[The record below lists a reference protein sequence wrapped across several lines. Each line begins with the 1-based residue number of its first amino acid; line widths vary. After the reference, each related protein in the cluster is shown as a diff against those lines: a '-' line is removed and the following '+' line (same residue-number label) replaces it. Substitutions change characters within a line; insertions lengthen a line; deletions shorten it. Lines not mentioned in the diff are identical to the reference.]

1 MAHFSKIEDGIV
13 VGVYVIAN
21 EEMVDEN
28 GVEQESLGITR
39 CVELIGE
46 STWVQTSY
54 NNNFRKNYAG
64 IGYTYDSTRDAF
76 YQPQPYPSWT
86 LDDDTCLWNPPTAR
100 PDDGKMYEWDE
111 NNQKWILLN
120 DR

>member
-28 GVEQESLGITR
+28 GVEQESLGIAR

-64 IGYTYDSTRDAF
+64 IGYAMTKQEMLLF
-76 YQPQPYPSWT
+76 HHNLIHLGHWT
-86 LDDDTCLWNPPTAR
+86 MTLAYGTLRQQDLTMAKCMSGIKIIRN
-100 PDDGKMYEWDE
+100 GYY
-111 NNQKWILLN
+111 
-120 DR
+120 